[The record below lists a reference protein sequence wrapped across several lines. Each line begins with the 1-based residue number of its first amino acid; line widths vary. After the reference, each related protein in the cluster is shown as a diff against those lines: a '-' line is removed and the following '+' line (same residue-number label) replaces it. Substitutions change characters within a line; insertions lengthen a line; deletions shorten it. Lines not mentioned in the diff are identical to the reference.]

1 MQSKEVDKRAKN
13 AKRQWKYRLNSLHGD
28 LIVEQMEMVHL
39 EPKIGE
45 RDQQK
50 VVVDCANYVG
60 KPLQFAW
67 SQK

>member
-1 MQSKEVDKRAKN
+1 
-13 AKRQWKYRLNSLHGD
+13 
-28 LIVEQMEMVHL
+28 MEMVHL